1 MNALEQLF
9 AEKRTENGDKS
20 YNTTG
25 NNLLDILFM
34 TAYFEKH
41 LDEVYIGKTDKEK
54 LFSMFIRDPRFGI
67 GRRDLGRELMKLSD
81 VQGADVIKAGRYD
94 DLWYNPTNVN
104 LNFLNI
110 ALSERST
117 DRELAKKWLPRLNSK
132 NRNVAKILCQL
143 WGLTE
148 KQYRKMIKCDTTE
161 SKLSQHRTE
170 EIQFEHVPSLAM
182 IKYYDR
188 FKRGEDTKYRF
199 EKYLE
204 SVKKGETKLNI
215 STTNVYD
222 IYKNR
227 DKIDADLFFDKLEK
241 IEISCIPILDTSGS
255 MWDGN
260 DSIGKATS
268 IAHYLAKCS
277 TYCNNQVLSFS
288 SEPRLITIEE
298 QKSPKYAR
306 GYWGGYM
313 DFGNKNKYSRELN
326 SMYTGDCS
334 NTDFGKVMNILKE
347 LKEFPEY
354 LVVLS
359 DMEFDYGSKQ
369 SKDELKRIWK
379 ENNCHTKIVWWN
391 FNDRNKTCPEVDSEG
406 NVFISGYNPMLLQ
419 YLEAGFDGNKF
430 LDKLLEE
437 YKKKIG

>member
-9 AEKRTENGDKS
+9 AEKRTENGDKA
-20 YNTTG
+20 YKTTG

-34 TAYFEKH
+34 TAYYEKH
-41 LDEVYIGKTDKEK
+41 LDEVHIHDGEKEQI
-54 LFSMFIRDPRFGI
+54 FSMFIRDPRFGL
-67 GRRDLGRELMKLSD
+67 GRRDLGRRLMKLTLLPSESI
-81 VQGADVIKAGRYD
+81 VKAGRFD
-94 DLWYNPTNVN
+94 DLWTDPKNVN
-104 LNFLNI
+104 LDYFHDELVNGN
-110 ALSERST
+110 
-117 DRELAKKWLPRLNSK
+117 ELAKKWAPRLNSK
-132 NRNVAKILCQL
+132 HKNVAKTLCQI
-143 WGLTE
+143 WGMSE
-148 KQYRKMIKCDTTE
+148 KQYRKLIKCDTTE
-161 SKLSQHRTE
+161 NKLSRHRAS
-170 EIQFEHVPSLAM
+170 EIEFEHVPSLAM
-182 IKYYDR
+182 IKYFAR
-188 FKRGEDTKYRF
+188 FQRGEDTKERF
-199 EKYLE
+199 KLYLD
-204 SVKKGETKLNI
+204 SVKKGETKLNV

-227 DKIDADLFFDKLEK
+227 EIIDADLFFDKLEK
-241 IEISCIPILDTSGS
+241 IKISCIPILDTSGS

-260 DSIGKATS
+260 DSIGKAMS

-288 SEPRLITIEE
+288 SEPQLITIKE
-298 QKSPKYAR
+298 KKTASD
-306 GYWGGYM
+306 GYWSRS
-313 DFGNKNKYSRELN
+313 FGARNKYSRELN

-379 ENNCHTKIVWWN
+379 ENGCNTKIVWWN
-391 FNDRNKTCPEVDSEG
+391 FNSRSTTTPEVDSEG
-406 NVFISGYNPMLLQ
+406 NIFISGYNPMLLK
-419 YLEAGFDGNKF
+419 YLEAGFDGNAF

-437 YKKKIG
+437 YKKKIGI